1 MVNSDS
7 DLMALLVP
15 AVNWK
20 FLFMFIVE
28 ITLCSFI
35 RLNGM
40 IKGMLFL
47 MSKKKKKKKECY
59 SSIDHQE
66 REMASAGG
74 ISAKFRLFYVSEEYM
89 FSHLYKF
96 YH

>member
-1 MVNSDS
+1 M
-7 DLMALLVP
+7 
-15 AVNWK
+15 
-20 FLFMFIVE
+20 
-28 ITLCSFI
+28 LCSFV

-47 MSKKKKKKKECY
+47 MSKKKKECY
-59 SSIDHQE
+59 SLFDHQG
-66 REMASAGG
+66 REMASARG
-74 ISAKFRLFYVSEEYM
+74 ISAKFRLFHVSEEYM

>member
-1 MVNSDS
+1 
-7 DLMALLVP
+7 
-15 AVNWK
+15 
-20 FLFMFIVE
+20 MFIIE
-28 ITLCSFI
+28 ITLCYFVK
-35 RLNGM
+35 LNGM

-47 MSKKKKKKKECY
+47 MSKKKKKMECY
-59 SSIDHQE
+59 SLFDHQE
-66 REMASAGG
+66 REMAYAGG

>member
-1 MVNSDS
+1 
-7 DLMALLVP
+7 
-15 AVNWK
+15 
-20 FLFMFIVE
+20 MFIIE
-28 ITLCSFI
+28 ITLCSFVKF
-35 RLNGM
+35 NGM
-40 IKGMLFL
+40 IKGMPLL

-59 SSIDHQE
+59 SLFDHQE

-74 ISAKFRLFYVSEEYM
+74 ISAKFRLFHVSEEYM

>member
-1 MVNSDS
+1 
-7 DLMALLVP
+7 
-15 AVNWK
+15 
-20 FLFMFIVE
+20 MFIIE
-28 ITLCSFI
+28 ITLCYFVK
-35 RLNGM
+35 LNGM

-47 MSKKKKKKKECY
+47 MSKKKKECY
-59 SSIDHQE
+59 SLFDHQE

>member
-1 MVNSDS
+1 
-7 DLMALLVP
+7 
-15 AVNWK
+15 
-20 FLFMFIVE
+20 MFIIE
-28 ITLCSFI
+28 ITLCYFVK
-35 RLNGM
+35 LNGM

-47 MSKKKKKKKECY
+47 MSKKEKKKKKKKKECY
-59 SSIDHQE
+59 SSFDHQE
-66 REMASAGG
+66 QEMASAGG